1 MGRLEGK
8 VAIVTGAA
16 SGIGRA
22 SAILFAKEGA
32 SVVAVDRAREVE
44 DTARTIESAGNTAI
58 ALTAD
63 ASSETAVAA
72 MVDTAVKRFGTLDA
86 IYANAGVIGTSK
98 PAFELSAADWQD
110 VIDVNILG
118 VYFAIK
124 HAARVMIP
132 NKRGSIVCTASIAG
146 VRSTGASVPYS
157 ASKAA
162 VINMVQVVAHDL
174 AGTNVRINAICPGLI
189 ETGMT
194 KFMFDRAAQRG
205 TSDRIGQINPLKRA
219 GAPEEIAATAL
230 FLASD
235 EASYI
240 TGQAIAVDAGLTAS
254 IPVYGRVQPR

>member
-1 MGRLEGK
+1 MGRLQGK

-32 SVVAVDRAREVE
+32 SVVAVDRAKEVE
-44 DTARTIESAGNTAI
+44 DTACTIEAAGGTAI

-63 ASSETAVAA
+63 VSSEDAVANV
-72 MVDTAVKRFGTLDA
+72 VDTAVKRFGTLDA

-98 PAFELSAADWQD
+98 PAFELSASDWQD
-110 VIDVNILG
+110 VIGVNILG

-132 NKRGSIVCTASIAG
+132 NQRGSIVCTASIAG

-194 KFMFDRAAQRG
+194 KFIFDRATQRG
-205 TSDRIGQINPLKRA
+205 TRDRIGQINPLRRA
-219 GAPEEIAATAL
+219 GAPEEIAAAAL

-235 EASYI
+235 EGSYV
-240 TGQAIAVDAGLTAS
+240 TGQALAVDGGLTSS
-254 IPVYGRVQPR
+254 IPVYGNIRPR

>member
-22 SAILFAKEGA
+22 SAELFAREGA
-32 SVVAVDRAREVE
+32 AVVAVDRAKEIE
-44 DTARTIESAGNTAI
+44 DTGNAI
-58 ALTAD
+58 AIAGGRALAVTAD
-63 ASSETAVAA
+63 AASEDEVAR
-72 MVDTAVKRFGTLDA
+72 VIDTAVKQFGKLDA

-98 PAFELSAADWQD
+98 RFLELGAEDWRD
-110 VIDVNILG
+110 VIEVNMLG

-132 NKRGSIVCTASIAG
+132 NKKGSIVCTASVAG

-162 VINMVQVVAHDL
+162 VISMVQVVANDL
-174 AGTNVRINAICPGLI
+174 IDTNVRINAICPGLI

-194 KFMFDRAAQRG
+194 RSIFDRARQRG
-205 TSDRIGQINPLKRA
+205 TTDRIGQINPLRRY
-219 GAPEEIAATAL
+219 GVPNEIAQTAL

-235 EASYI
+235 DSSYI
-240 TGQAIAVDAGLTAS
+240 TGQAIAVDGGLTSS
-254 IPVYGRVQPR
+254 IPVYGRTSR

>member
-1 MGRLEGK
+1 MGRLQGK

-32 SVVAVDRAREVE
+32 VVVAIDRAKEIE
-44 DTARTIESAGNTAI
+44 DTGHAIEKAGGRVI
-58 ALTAD
+58 AMTAD
-63 ASSETAVAA
+63 ASSESDTARV
-72 MVDTAVKRFGTLDA
+72 VDTAVKEFGTLDA

-98 PAFELSAADWQD
+98 PAFELSTSDWQD

-132 NKRGSIVCTASIAG
+132 KQRGSIVCTASIAG

-194 KFMFDRAAQRG
+194 KFIFDRATQRG
-205 TSDRIGQINPLKRA
+205 TRDRIGQINPLRRA
-219 GAPEEIAATAL
+219 GAPEEIAAAAL

-235 EASYI
+235 EGSYV
-240 TGQAIAVDAGLTAS
+240 TGQALAVDGGLTSS
-254 IPVYGRVQPR
+254 IPVYGSIRSR